1 MHELKGRTIP
11 LSGPRRFIND
21 LVYFARRVPSVPLSR
36 TLNVARLAGP
46 RKAHPSRP
54 SWATLFM
61 KAYAL
66 VAVEHAPL
74 RRMMLSWPWPRLYE
88 HPQTLCS
95 LAVERIVD
103 GEYGVFIGVFRAP
116 EAQSIGQIQG
126 SVEMYKNDPIESV
139 GYFRQA
145 MRVSRLPLPVRRF
158 LWRLTLNLSGQKRSK
173 RFGTYGLTTYGSLGA
188 EQLHPISPLTTT
200 LTFGPISKSGDVCV
214 KIIYD
219 HRVLDGAYVARRL
232 QDLEAALH
240 GPVLDELLRRESFEP
255 SEEMRRRPHVAAP
268 FRVAAARGV

>member
-1 MHELKGRTIP
+1 MHELNGRIIP

-36 TLNVARLAGP
+36 TLNVARLAVP
-46 RKAHPSRP
+46 RRAHPSRP

-66 VAVEHAPL
+66 VAVEHPPL
-74 RRMMLSWPWPRLYE
+74 RRMMLAWPWARLYE

-95 LAVERIVD
+95 LAVERVVD
-103 GEYGVFIGVFRAP
+103 DEYGVFVGVFRAP
-116 EAQSIGQIQG
+116 EAQSIGQIQR
-126 SVEMYKNDPIESV
+126 SVEMYKNDPIEAV

-158 LWRLTLNLSGQKRSK
+158 LWRLTLNISGHKRSK
-173 RFGTYGLTTYGSLGA
+173 RFGTFGLTTYGSLGA

-200 LTFGPISKSGDVCV
+200 LTFGPIADSGDVCV

-240 GPVLDELLRRESFEP
+240 GPVLDELLRREVYDPGEP
-255 SEEMRRRPHVAAP
+255 AVVGPRLVAP
-268 FRVAAARGV
+268 RVGAARGA